1 MPQRRSR
8 KPINSR
14 DKYKT
19 DSVSEAIRMV
29 ELYKKSENQADFE
42 KKEDEYITK
51 KRTHYSS
58 NRRNLRG
65 SHRLE
70 PRKTLRKSYEDNQYR
85 AVSTEQANEMIERA
99 KAHEKHRDKEV
110 YKEDLNDIIKQYSPR
125 RSRTN
130 KIKKPP
136 PKKRSSREPRR
147 NKANRNTRRR
157 QKSFKVITMNFKR
170 RVNNRSSEFI
180 KKLIGFVMDIY
191 PMEVDDLNKSRR
203 NKNYHYSDMVHM
215 FKEKTS
221 RGVNQHP
228 WEQTHS
234 SIQWIFPTNQRS
246 RFAGQTSPILPRKD
260 EFIRVHGQEVFNVI
274 GNIIEKSVDAYLYYL
289 ENNGFLELVNDHN
302 FLRITRVAG
311 SLQYFNK
318 HDKAMDFLDK
328 ILRDAINANKK
339 SKEIWQD
346 KLNDIRRDKE
356 NIG

>member
-1 MPQRRSR
+1 
-8 KPINSR
+8 
-14 DKYKT
+14 
-19 DSVSEAIRMV
+19 
-29 ELYKKSENQADFE
+29 
-42 KKEDEYITK
+42 
-51 KRTHYSS
+51 
-58 NRRNLRG
+58 
-65 SHRLE
+65 
-70 PRKTLRKSYEDNQYR
+70 
-85 AVSTEQANEMIERA
+85 MIERA

-203 NKNYHYSDMVHM
+203 KNYYYSDMVHM
-215 FKEKTS
+215 FKVKPP
-221 RGVNQHP
+221 RGKHP

-234 SIQWIFPTNQRS
+234 SIQCIFPTNYKS
-246 RFAGQTSPILPRKD
+246 KFAGETSPILPRKD
-260 EFIRVHGQEVFNVI
+260 AFIRVHGQEVFDTV
-274 GNIIEKSVDAYLYYL
+274 GNIIESSADAYLYYL
-289 ENNGFLELVNDHN
+289 RNNGILELTDDHN
-302 FLRITRVAG
+302 FLRITRVAD

-318 HDKAMDFLDK
+318 QDKAIDFLDK
-328 ILRDAINANKK
+328 ILREAKDANEK
-339 SKEIWQD
+339 SKKIWRD